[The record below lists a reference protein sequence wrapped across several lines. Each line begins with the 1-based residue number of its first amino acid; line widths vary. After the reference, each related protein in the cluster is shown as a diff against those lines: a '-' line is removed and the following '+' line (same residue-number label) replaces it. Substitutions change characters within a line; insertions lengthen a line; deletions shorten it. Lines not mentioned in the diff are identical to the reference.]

1 MSIIQ
6 GRTPTQR
13 LLYNILMLRK
23 FLEQEQNFNDDDEK
37 EKEEP
42 FQKKSKNPGAVDH
55 LSLLPN
61 LLKNLARLSQMLSWI
76 LCWKGS

>member
-1 MSIIQ
+1 MSIQ
-6 GRTPTQR
+6 GRTHTQR
-13 LLYNILMLRK
+13 LLYNILMVRK

-37 EKEEP
+37 EKEEEP
-42 FQKKSKNPGAVDH
+42 FQKKSKNSCAVDH